1 MSATQEPRQRWVGPF
16 EGYIKGTPKDFTG
29 KTKTTFCKTLEEAQT
44 IAQNYD
50 GIVGGI
56 TQIKE
61 NKFSLRYGNRLFY
74 SPKKEKSWLFLD
86 AKQPKFVD
94 TSPDLPEDEAEWT
107 RDDHEAYDKW
117 EEEEN
122 KNADNSNKDT
132 ITNTTTTTTTTTGR
146 RSRRAA
152 AVVAAEKVTK
162 QVSGGRATRRSNNG
176 GSGSGSGSG
185 SRNQNQPGGNKNQ
198 GSSGSDG
205 SDDVAQK
212 GFETTSFRVYQQEE

>member
-122 KNADNSNKDT
+122 KKLFISKLAMKEDKNEFSPWTYNKRVLLLNP
-132 ITNTTTTTTTTTGR
+132 ITNEVRDKNTNKKIG
-146 RSRRAA
+146 
-152 AVVAAEKVTK
+152 
-162 QVSGGRATRRSNNG
+162 TRMVIKDKD
-176 GSGSGSGSG
+176 
-185 SRNQNQPGGNKNQ
+185 KNQ
-198 GSSGSDG
+198 DPLE
-205 SDDVAQK
+205 VLVWCV
-212 GFETTSFRVYQQEE
+212 TPYC

>member
-122 KNADNSNKDT
+122 KKLFISKLAMKEDRNEFSPWTYNKRVLLLNP
-132 ITNTTTTTTTTTGR
+132 ITNEVRDKNTNKKIG
-146 RSRRAA
+146 
-152 AVVAAEKVTK
+152 
-162 QVSGGRATRRSNNG
+162 TRMVIKDKD
-176 GSGSGSGSG
+176 
-185 SRNQNQPGGNKNQ
+185 KNQ
-198 GSSGSDG
+198 DPLE
-205 SDDVAQK
+205 VLVWCV
-212 GFETTSFRVYQQEE
+212 TPYC